1 MIDRM
6 RSFSKF
12 LPASRKKRS
21 FGFPDHARCR
31 RSRCDV
37 GDSAYP
43 GVPIHRHSS
52 PRIAGDW
59 RLIPG
64 DPSSRG
70 SWLALCSG
78 VPITRDHAA
87 ITRDLSRRSRGSRRF
102 AGAAPFFQ
110 SLCYKQS
117 YLADFDPWVTPRF
130 PLGHPEFSTGS
141 PKLLLGSPKHQIC
154 HQKAAF
160 VVVFG

>member
-1 MIDRM
+1 MIDGM

-78 VPITRDHAA
+78 VPITRDHG
-87 ITRDLSRRSRGSRRF
+87 RCRRLRRLRRF
-102 AGAAPFFQ
+102 HHRGTPCFKELLQTKELPPFHRT
-110 SLCYKQS
+110 
-117 YLADFDPWVTPRF
+117 VTVRSIPVF
-130 PLGHPEFSTGS
+130 VWLIA
-141 PKLLLGSPKHQIC
+141 IC
-154 HQKAAF
+154 QLPA
-160 VVVFG
+160 V